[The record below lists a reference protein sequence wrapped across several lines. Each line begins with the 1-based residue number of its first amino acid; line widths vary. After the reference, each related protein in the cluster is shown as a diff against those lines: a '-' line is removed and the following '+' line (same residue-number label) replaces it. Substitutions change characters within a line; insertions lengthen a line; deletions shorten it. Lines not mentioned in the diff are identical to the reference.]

1 MLSSGNFL
9 NLYTYGYDV
18 PEGYAISKDGKMY
31 YAFFAPDS
39 SKPWQGKIE
48 LRGLAKDGQYK
59 VVDYEHDKDLG
70 TVTGQDPTLTIRF
83 TTHLLL
89 EVSKL

>member
-1 MLSSGNFL
+1 MLSNGTFL
-9 NLYTYGYDV
+9 KLYTYGYDV

-31 YAFFAPDS
+31 YAFFATDPKS
-39 SKPWQGKIE
+39 PWQGKIE
-48 LRGLAKDGQYK
+48 LRGLERTRQYK
-59 VVDYEHDKDLG
+59 VFDYEHSKDLG
-70 TVTGQDPTLTIRF
+70 TVTGQDPTLTTRF